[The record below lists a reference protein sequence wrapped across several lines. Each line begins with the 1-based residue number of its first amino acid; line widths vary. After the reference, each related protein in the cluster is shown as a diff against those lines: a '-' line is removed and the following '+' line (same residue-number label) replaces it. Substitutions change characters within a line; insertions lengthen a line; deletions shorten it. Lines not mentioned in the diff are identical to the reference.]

1 MDVFKSIHGFFC
13 EKIFGLFI
21 MNIVLIGYRCSGK
34 SAVGR
39 ILAKD
44 LGLRLVDTD
53 RVLEEKIACTIDQ
66 YVSENGWKPFRMVEK
81 MVVRS
86 VSGQDNQVIATG
98 GGVILDREN
107 VHYLRESGW
116 VIWLQAS
123 LSTLHERMKRDE
135 ESGRVRPGLAGASP
149 LAEIEAILAQRTPL
163 YDRAS
168 DDVVNTD
175 QKSPRTISKEIIKRM
190 PAASVL
196 LQKRVQSGE
205 MFFASV
211 LNP

>member
-1 MDVFKSIHGFFC
+1 
-13 EKIFGLFI
+13 

-34 SAVGR
+34 SAVGK

-44 LGLRLVDTD
+44 LRLKLVDTD
-53 RVLEEKIACTIDQ
+53 QVLEDKIACPIDQ
-66 YVSENGWKPFRMVEK
+66 YVVENGWGPFRMVEK

-116 VIWLQAS
+116 VVWLQAS
-123 LSTLHERMKRDE
+123 FTTLLERMNRDE
-135 ESGRVRPGLAGASP
+135 ESGRVRPALAGVSP
-149 LAEIEAILAQRTPL
+149 LAEIEAVLAQRTPL
-163 YDRAS
+163 YDRAG
-168 DDVVNTD
+168 DHVVNTD
-175 QKSPRTISKEIIKRM
+175 EKSPRAVSKEIVSSM
-190 PAASVL
+190 PTASAL

-205 MFFASV
+205 MLFTSV
-211 LNP
+211 LNS

>member
-1 MDVFKSIHGFFC
+1 
-13 EKIFGLFI
+13 
-21 MNIVLIGYRCSGK
+21 MNIILIGYRCSGK

-44 LGLRLVDTD
+44 LGLKLVDTD
-53 RVLEEKIACTIDQ
+53 QVLEERVGCTIDQ
-66 YVSENGWKPFRMVEK
+66 YVAENGWDPFRMIEK

-86 VSGQDNQVIATG
+86 VSGQGNRVIATG
-98 GGVILDREN
+98 GGVVLDLEN

-116 VIWLQAS
+116 VIWLKTS

-135 ESGRVRPGLAGASP
+135 ESGRVRPGLAGGSP

-168 DDVVNTD
+168 DYVVNTD
-175 QKSPRTISKEIIKRM
+175 EKSPRMVSKEIIRRM
-190 PAASVL
+190 PAASAL
-196 LQKRVQSGE
+196 LQERVQSGE